1 MRCIKIEFHGFKRL
15 ADTSCNT
22 DGKLIAFL
30 GPNEA
35 GKSSVLEGLDWL
47 TNAELPLPSRLRN
60 RSLSAT
66 AATDAIVRA
75 TFALTDEDR
84 EAIGHLPSENRALR
98 FVVARYADGGLRTG
112 TRPDLLRERGP
123 FDAVRD
129 ELQRWLDL
137 SRTDLSPMITAGVA
151 LAASL
156 VEEPD
161 EAWKQENDELFDAL
175 VEWLREPVV
184 DEATNDEPQP
194 GESEPDPDDLR
205 LAELLV
211 RMRDILQAEH
221 PSQVARRILWERA
234 PDFALFTENDRTLQ
248 DSYDIAD
255 PTVRDDPPQA
265 LANMLG
271 VAELDLNRLWEQIT
285 EADSGGALTTERRAN
300 ERLQAALGPKWRQE
314 SIDVQFKVDGS
325 LLRILIVEAGE
336 GGANTPINE
345 RSDGLRMFVAL
356 VAFLAWH
363 SFEVPPILLID
374 EAETHLHYDAQAD
387 LLEVLAADVDATQV
401 FYTTHSPGCLPRDL
415 GTGVRLVSPRKGRRD
430 ASELRNDFW
439 TNERPGFTPLLF
451 AMGAGAAAFS
461 AFRRAVLAEGPA
473 DMILLPS
480 LIRLATGASDL
491 SYQVAPGLANYR
503 GSGLELEETA
513 ARVVY
518 LVDGDTGGAKH
529 AKWLKEIGI
538 PEGRIFELRAG
549 WATEDYVHPDRYL
562 EVINALI
569 SSNANLGSVALDDL
583 DREQPISKAV
593 ADWCKAAGVKAPG
606 KTTVASVLI
615 GDQDTLQLSEGAKEA
630 LVELHEQMQSALTAA
645 PLTNTS
651 QSPQSTAD
659 LD

>member
-1 MRCIKIEFHGFKRL
+1 MRCIRIEFHGFKRL

-47 TNAELPLPSRLRN
+47 TNAELALPSRLRN

-84 EAIGHLPSENRALR
+84 EAIGHLPFTNQALR
-98 FVVARYADGGLRTG
+98 FIVARYADGGLRTG
-112 TRPDLLRERGP
+112 IGPKLLRERGP
-123 FDAVRD
+123 FDEVRD
-129 ELQRWLDL
+129 ELERRPDL
-137 SRTDLSPMITAGVA
+137 SDDDLPPAATAGLA
-151 LAASL
+151 LVSSL
-156 VEEPD
+156 VEDPD
-161 EAWKQENDELFDAL
+161 GDWSEENDGNFDAL
-175 VEWLREPVV
+175 VDWLREPVV
-184 DEATNDEPQP
+184 DDVDDDEPQP
-194 GESEPDPDDLR
+194 GESGLDPDDLR

-211 RMRDILQAEH
+211 RMKGILQVEH
-221 PSQVARRILWERA
+221 PSRSASRILETRA
-234 PDFALFTENDRTLQ
+234 PDFALFTEADRTLQ
-248 DSYDIAD
+248 DSYDLAD
-255 PTVRDDPPQA
+255 SGIRDAPPQA
-265 LANMLG
+265 LANLLG
-271 VAELDLNRLWEQIT
+271 VAGLDLNRLWEQIT
-285 EADSGGALTTERRAN
+285 EADSGAAFTTERRAN

-415 GTGVRLVSPRKGRRD
+415 GTGVRLVSPRNGRRD

-529 AKWLKEIGI
+529 ANWLKEIGI
-538 PEGRIFELRAG
+538 PEGRIFELRSG

-569 SSNANLGSVALDDL
+569 SSNANLGPVALEDL

-615 GDQDTLQLSEGAKEA
+615 GDQDTLRLSEGAKEA
-630 LVELHEQMQSALTAA
+630 LVELHEQMQNALTAD
-645 PLTNTS
+645 PLTSAGPS
-651 QSPQSTAD
+651 QPSTAD
-659 LD
+659 LG